1 MVRKNTA
8 TILTGLQQNEDK
20 NSQAQSGIQPV
31 FAGDT
36 PALGQA
42 KNNTLG
48 QIFSGGRSTARQGL
62 GYLAEQA
69 GFPEMGNMIRN
80 ETPSGALLSGLS
92 SLANNGQA
100 GGESFNAQPGEGKSK
115 VGQLIGLLVSLLA

>member
-8 TILTGLQQNEDK
+8 SLLKGLQQNEEPT
-20 NSQAQSGIQPV
+20 QAQSGVQPV

-36 PALGQA
+36 PKTPSVANQ
-42 KNNTLG
+42 NTMG